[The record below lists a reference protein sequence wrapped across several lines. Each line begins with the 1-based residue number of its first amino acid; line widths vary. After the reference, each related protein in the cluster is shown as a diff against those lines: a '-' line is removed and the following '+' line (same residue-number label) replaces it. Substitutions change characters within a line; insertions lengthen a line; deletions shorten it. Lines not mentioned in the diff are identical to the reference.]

1 MKTKRSAAGKIK
13 KGNKASLQGVFGAL
27 WKYYFDNEV
36 REIFIDAFDRV
47 SVERKG
53 KLETAASPFASRAAL
68 AGFVKALAAFP
79 GSSSRHPGGRGGA
92 NAVLDIR
99 LPDQARVTS
108 AEGAAYHAVVIRKMP
123 NGLSGWAEL
132 VEHGCVSEDVKK
144 LFDRI
149 AGEMKSLLIAGNSG
163 SGKTT
168 LVNIVANGL
177 PAGRRLVAIQSN
189 PELVLTHPSCLC
201 LDASSDEEFV
211 ELLLNAEKFSADHL
225 VVGELDGI
233 GVPEVVRAMRT
244 GMAVVASCY
253 AESVLDALKRA
264 ELMYL
269 SSKTTFG
276 LDEIRSLLASGVG
289 YISFQ
294 ERAADGRRRVVD
306 ISRINGYEDGHYLI
320 EPLLK
325 YSYERAAF
333 ELTPAGKTMLSTGIL

>member
-1 MKTKRSAAGKIK
+1 MKTKRSAAGKVK

-27 WKYYFDNEV
+27 WKYYADNEV
-36 REIFIDAFDRV
+36 KEIFIDAFDRL

-53 KLETAASPFASRAAL
+53 KLEAVAPLFASKAAL
-68 AGFVKALAAFP
+68 AAFIKALAAFP

-99 LPDQARVTS
+99 LPDQTRVTS
-108 AEGAAYHAVVIRKMP
+108 AEGPAYHAVVIRKMP
-123 NGLSGWAEL
+123 GGLSGWLEL
-132 VEHGCVSEDVKK
+132 LNHGCVSEDVKE

-149 AGEMKSLLIAGNSG
+149 TGEMKSLLIAGNCG

-168 LVNIVANGL
+168 LVNIVANGI
-177 PAGRRLVAIQSN
+177 PAGRRIVAIQSN
-189 PELVLTHPSCLC
+189 SELVLNHPSCLC

-211 ELLLNAEKFSADHL
+211 ELLLNADKFSADHL
-225 VVGELDGI
+225 VTGELDGI

-253 AESVLDALKRA
+253 AESVLDALKRI

-276 LDEIRSLLASGVG
+276 LDDIRSMLASGIG

-294 ERAADGRRRVVD
+294 ERAADGKRRLVD
-306 ISRINGYEDGHYLI
+306 VSRINGYEDGHYII
-320 EPLLK
+320 EPLMK
-325 YSYERAAF
+325 YSYERSAF
-333 ELTPAGKTMLSTGIL
+333 ELTPAGKTMLSAA